1 MSRLEYGPDLS
12 PEQRALIEEL
22 TRSLQPGQALWLSG
36 YFAGL
41 ERAALQAVA
50 APSEGLAGSI
60 LSAAFAPAETRTL
73 TILFGSET
81 GNCAELAQAAADA
94 ARAVGLT
101 PNVAD
106 MAQYKTQR
114 LKDEQDLLVIAST
127 HGEGDPPQSA
137 KPFFEFLESRKAP
150 KLPGLRYAVLALGDS
165 TYEHYCGAGK
175 WLDKRFAEL
184 GATAFESRVDCD
196 VDFDDAAAAW
206 IAKIVAA
213 LDQRSASGASA
224 ATASG
229 ALPAATAAAPAAFN
243 RKHPFLAP
251 VIENLALT
259 GRGSSKETRH
269 IELSLDG
276 SGMRFQPGDA
286 LGVLPRNDPALVE
299 ALLAG
304 LDLSPDA
311 SVTAKSGMTTL
322 REALASDYEISAA
335 TPRFLE
341 HWAAL
346 SGSAE
351 LKFLAE
357 TEGSEERTAFLHGH
371 HVIDFVRRFPVKGI
385 EPQAFVD
392 GLRLVHPRLYSIA
405 SSQAA
410 FADEVHLT
418 ITTLRY
424 ELHGEMRTGVTSGYF
439 AQRAAL
445 DDCVRV
451 YIQSNPR
458 FRLAADDTPILMIG
472 AGTGIAP
479 YRAFLQEREARGL
492 TGKSWLVFGERNFHT
507 DFLYQTEWQDF
518 LKSGVLGRMTVAFS
532 RDSARKIYVQH
543 RLKEHA
549 RDIYAWLQ
557 EGAHIYVCGAASL
570 GPEIHGA
577 LRDIVES
584 EGQLGRAAADDY
596 LAALQREQRYQVD
609 VY

>member
-1 MSRLEYGPDLS
+1 MSGLEYGPNLS
-12 PEQRALIEEL
+12 SEQRSLIEEL

-36 YFAGL
+36 HFAGL
-41 ERAALQAVA
+41 ERAALDALPP
-50 APSEGLAGSI
+50 PSEGLAGRV
-60 LSAAFAPAETRTL
+60 LSAALSGTTKTRTL

-81 GNCAELAQAAADA
+81 GNCVELARTTANA
-94 ARAVGLT
+94 ARAVGLE

-106 MAQYKTQR
+106 MAQYRTQK

-150 KLPGLRYAVLALGDS
+150 KLSHLRYAVLALGDS

-184 GATAFESRVDCD
+184 GATALAERVDCD
-196 VDFDDAAAAW
+196 IDFDDAAGAW
-206 IAKIVAA
+206 IGKIVAY
-213 LDQRSASGASA
+213 LNPRSEEPVSVAVASRAGSAQSA
-224 ATASG
+224 ARVSFG
-229 ALPAATAAAPAAFN
+229 
-243 RKHPFLAP
+243 RKNPFLAP

-276 SGMRFQPGDA
+276 SGIRFQPGDA
-286 LGVLPRNDPALVE
+286 LGVLPHNDPALIE
-299 ALLAG
+299 AMLAS

-311 SVTAKSGMTTL
+311 LVMAKSGATTL
-322 REALASDYEISAA
+322 RQALATDYEISAA

-346 SGSAE
+346 SGSTE
-351 LKFLAE
+351 LKALAE
-357 TEGSEERTAFLHGH
+357 TDRPEERSAFLHGH
-371 HVIDFVRRFPVKGI
+371 HVIDLVHRFPVKGV

-392 GLRLVHPRLYSIA
+392 GLRVLAPRLYSIA

-410 FADEVHLT
+410 FTDEVHLT

-424 ELHGEMRTGVTSGYF
+424 ELRGEMRTGVTSGYF
-439 AQRAAL
+439 SQRAML
-445 DDCVRV
+445 DDNVRV
-451 YIQSNPR
+451 YVQPNPR
-458 FRLAADDTPILMIG
+458 FRLPSDDTPILMIG

-479 YRAFLQEREARGL
+479 YRAFLQEREARGAS
-492 TGKSWLVFGERNFHT
+492 GKSWLVFGERNFHS
-507 DFLYQTEWQDF
+507 DFLYQTEWQEW

-532 RDSARKIYVQH
+532 RDSERKIYVQH
-543 RLKEHA
+543 RLKEQA
-549 RDIYAWLQ
+549 RDVYAWLQ
-557 EGAHIYVCGAASL
+557 DGGHIYVCGVSSL
-570 GPEIHGA
+570 APEIQAA
-577 LRDIVES
+577 LQDIVES
-584 EGQLGRAAADDY
+584 EGRLGRAAAADY
-596 LAALQREQRYQVD
+596 LATLQREQRYQVD

>member
-41 ERAALQAVA
+41 ERAALQAI
-50 APSEGLAGSI
+50 APPAEGLAGSI
-60 LSAAFAPAETRTL
+60 LSAALAPAATRTL

-81 GNCAELAQAAADA
+81 GNCAELARAAAEA
-94 ARAVGLT
+94 ARGAGLAASI
-101 PNVAD
+101 AD
-106 MAQYKTQR
+106 MAQYKTQK

-150 KLPGLRYAVLALGDS
+150 KLKGVRYAVLALGDS

-175 WLDKRFAEL
+175 WLDKRLAEL
-184 GATAFESRVDCD
+184 GATSLTERVDCD

-206 IAKIVAA
+206 ISGIVGK
-213 LDQRSASGASA
+213 LDQRSTQGRAGTLASA
-224 ATASG
+224 A
-229 ALPAATAAAPAAFN
+229 PAAPTAAAPASYS

-276 SGMRFQPGDA
+276 SGIRFQPGDA
-286 LGVLPRNDPALVE
+286 LGILPRNDPALVE
-299 ALLAG
+299 ALLTS
-304 LDLSPDA
+304 LDLSADA
-311 SVTAKSGMTTL
+311 PVTVKSGATTL
-322 REALASDYEISAA
+322 GEALASDYEISAA

-346 SGSAE
+346 SSSAE
-351 LKFLAE
+351 LKALAE
-357 TEGSEERTAFLHGH
+357 TDRSEERTAFLHGH
-371 HVIDFVRRFPVKGI
+371 HVLDLVRRFPVKGI
-385 EPQAFVD
+385 EPQIFVD

-445 DDCVRV
+445 DDCVRAYV
-451 YIQSNPR
+451 QPNPR
-458 FRLAADDTPILMIG
+458 FRLAADDAPILMIG

-479 YRAFLQEREARGL
+479 YRAFLQEREARGI

-532 RDSARKIYVQH
+532 RDSARKVYVQH

-549 RDIYAWLQ
+549 RDVYGWLQ
-557 EGAHIYVCGAASL
+557 DGAHIYVCGAASL
-570 GPEIHGA
+570 GPEIHTA

-584 EGQLGRAAADDY
+584 EGRLGRAAADDY

>member
-12 PEQRALIEEL
+12 SEQRSLIEEL

-41 ERAALQAVA
+41 ERAALQALP
-50 APSEGLAGSI
+50 APADSLAGRV
-60 LSAAFAPAETRTL
+60 LSAALSSATKTRTL

-81 GNCAELAQAAADA
+81 GNCAELARTTANA
-94 ARAVGLT
+94 ARAVGLE

-106 MAQYKTQR
+106 MAQYRTQK
-114 LKDEQDLLVIAST
+114 LKDEQDLLIIAST

-150 KLPGLRYAVLALGDS
+150 KLSHLRYAVLALGDS

-184 GATAFESRVDCD
+184 GATSLAERVDCD
-196 VDFDDAAAAW
+196 IDFDDAAAAW
-206 IAKIVAA
+206 IGKIVVK
-213 LDQRSASGASA
+213 LDQHSEQPMSVAVAASA
-224 ATASG
+224 GSAQS
-229 ALPAATAAAPAAFN
+229 AARVSFG
-243 RKHPFLAP
+243 RKNPFLAP
-251 VIENLALT
+251 VIENLVLT

-276 SGMRFQPGDA
+276 SGIRFQPGDA
-286 LGVLPRNDPALVE
+286 LGVLPHNDPALIG
-299 ALLAG
+299 ALLAT
-304 LDLSPDA
+304 LDLSPNA
-311 SVTAKSGMTTL
+311 PVTAKSGATTL
-322 REALASDYEISAA
+322 GEALATEFEISAA

-351 LKFLAE
+351 LKALAR
-357 TEGSEERTAFLHGH
+357 TDRPQERSAFLHGH
-371 HVIDFVRRFPVKGI
+371 HVIDLVRRFPVKSV

-392 GLRLVHPRLYSIA
+392 GLRLLAPRLYSIA

-410 FADEVHLT
+410 FNDEVHLT
-418 ITTLRY
+418 VTTLRY

-439 AQRAAL
+439 TQRATL
-445 DDCVRV
+445 DDNVRV
-451 YIQSNPR
+451 YVQPNPR
-458 FRLAADDTPILMIG
+458 FRLPPDDKPVLMIG

-479 YRAFLQEREARGL
+479 CRAFLQEREARGAY
-492 TGKSWLVFGERNFHT
+492 GKSWLVFGERNFHS
-507 DFLYQTEWQDF
+507 DFLYQTEWQDW

-532 RDSARKIYVQH
+532 RDTERKRYVQH
-543 RLKEHA
+543 RLKEHG
-549 RDIYAWLQ
+549 REVYAWLQ
-557 EGAHIYVCGAASL
+557 DGAHIYVCGASSL
-570 GPEIHGA
+570 APEIHGA
-577 LRDIVES
+577 LHDIVGS
-584 EGQLGRAAADDY
+584 EGRLGRAAAADY
-596 LAALQREQRYQVD
+596 LATLQREQRYQVD

>member
-50 APSEGLAGSI
+50 PPPEGLAGLV
-60 LSAAFAPAETRTL
+60 LSAALAPAGTRTL
-73 TILFGSET
+73 TILFASET
-81 GNCAELAQAAADA
+81 GNCAALATEAANA
-94 ARAVGLT
+94 ARAAGLT
-101 PNVAD
+101 PSVAD
-106 MAQYKTQR
+106 VAQYKTQK

-150 KLPGLRYAVLALGDS
+150 KLPSLRYAVLALGDS

-175 WLDKRFAEL
+175 WLDKRLAEL
-184 GATAFESRVDCD
+184 GATALEPRVDCD

-206 IAKIVAA
+206 IAKIVAR
-213 LDQRSASGASA
+213 LDQRAAPTATVTAGSGAAQMAASA
-224 ATASG
+224 APAS
-229 ALPAATAAAPAAFN
+229 FS
-243 RKHPFLAP
+243 RKNPFLAP
-251 VIENLALT
+251 MIENLALT

-269 IELSLDG
+269 IELSLEG
-276 SGMRFQPGDA
+276 SGIRFQPGDA
-286 LGVLPRNDPALVE
+286 LGILPRNDPALVE

-304 LDLSPDA
+304 LDLPPDA
-311 SVTAKSGMTTL
+311 PVTARTKTTTL
-322 REALASDYEISAA
+322 REALDGEYEISAA
-335 TPRFLE
+335 TPRFLD
-341 HWAAL
+341 HWAAV

-351 LKFLAE
+351 LKALAE
-357 TEGSEERTAFLHGH
+357 TDRPEERTAFLHGH

-392 GLRLVHPRLYSIA
+392 GLRLANPRLYSIA

-410 FADEVHLT
+410 FEDEVHLT

-424 ELHGEMRTGVTSGYF
+424 ELHGELRTGVTSGYF
-439 AQRAAL
+439 AQRATL
-445 DDCVRV
+445 DDTVRAYV
-451 YIQSNPR
+451 QPNPR
-458 FRLAADDTPILMIG
+458 FRLAADDAPMLMIG

-479 YRAFLQEREARGL
+479 YRAFLQEREARGA

-507 DFLYQTEWQDF
+507 DFLYQTEWQDM

-532 RDSARKIYVQH
+532 RDSGRKVYVQH

-549 RDIYAWLQ
+549 RDVYAWLQ

-570 GPEIHGA
+570 GPEIHAA
-577 LRDIVES
+577 LHEIVES
-584 EGQLGRAAADDY
+584 EGALSRAAADDY